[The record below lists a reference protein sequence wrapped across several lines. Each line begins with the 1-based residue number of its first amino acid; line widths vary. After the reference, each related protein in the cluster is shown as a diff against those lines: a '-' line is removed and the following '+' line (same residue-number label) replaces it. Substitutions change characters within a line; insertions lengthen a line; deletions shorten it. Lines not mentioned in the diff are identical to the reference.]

1 MNGGV
6 GAAGPEQ
13 PRWPIPSRGPGAGGP
28 EPGEGPRGSPAHP
41 QLLQPEM
48 GWLGHLHSETTVS
61 RGTGTAVQSVSDLA
75 GWEFPFSGLPVGA
88 LFQIST
94 AGKPAILHNDFSMP
108 RSGAP
113 RPCYPAAP
121 LWGRQRLS
129 RPPPGPGQG
138 WSVHSASTRAHARLT
153 CVPSRKRGSSVRG
166 GAPRSAL
173 VPGARAGSGGRAGR
187 DVMAGRGRGST
198 GRREA
203 GEVFSSFKKAGGR
216 ARPCVRAR
224 L

>member
-1 MNGGV
+1 MLR
-6 GAAGPEQ
+6 AQ
-13 PRWPIPSRGPGAGGP
+13 SSPGAGGP
-28 EPGEGPRGSPAHP
+28 GTGAGEGPRSSPAHP

-48 GWLGHLHSETTVS
+48 GWLGHLHRETTVS

-121 LWGRQRLS
+121 LRGRERLS
-129 RPPPGPGQG
+129 QHPVPPTQPRLVRAQCPHASPCPPHLRPKPKRGQLGPGRGPALSTGPPGP
-138 WSVHSASTRAHARLT
+138 RRL
-153 CVPSRKRGSSVRG
+153 R
-166 GAPRSAL
+166 
-173 VPGARAGSGGRAGR
+173 RAGR